1 MFARTF
7 EDKLIG
13 PRYSF
18 SMESRIYHALSI
30 MVIIML
36 SLFFLLN
43 VYVDIFG
50 SRLII
55 VLTFITQCI
64 LYYLS
69 RVQRMFTIAVI
80 INALISYA
88 AIIVS
93 YYISSGVDGPNIFVF
108 FMTFALLI
116 AITEKKLH
124 KLWLLL
130 HIATVLVIV
139 NHQYFLPGAIP
150 FVYKS
155 RFDRYLDIQVTYL
168 IVLGLIYMVMIYLK
182 RYYMEEKDVA
192 GAMAA
197 KIEEQNKVLEKSE
210 ATLRAFFNSS
220 LSSHLLLGHNREVL
234 AYNYVAQ
241 KYMVERYGIE
251 LQTGQRLKENMTSS
265 YHQRFI
271 DNYRSALAGKAVYEE
286 ALVRNE
292 GYEVWWSFSFEPAYT
307 HTGAIMG
314 VSITSTNIHE
324 RKAQEEKLKEHYKAL
339 SDIAFIQ
346 SHEIRRPVASII
358 GLMDI
363 IKNEGYTPSK
373 EYLQMLEEATK
384 ELDEKIHKIMDQAND
399 LL

>member
-1 MFARTF
+1 MFPRTL

-18 SMESRIYHALSI
+18 SMESRVYHALSI

-36 SLFFLLN
+36 SLFFVLN
-43 VYVDIFG
+43 MYIDVFG

-55 VLTFITQCI
+55 ALTFITQCT

-80 INALISYA
+80 VNALISYV
-88 AIIVS
+88 AIIVT
-93 YYISSGVDGPNIFVF
+93 YYISSGVDGPNIFLF

-124 KLWLLL
+124 KLWLVL
-130 HIATVLVIV
+130 HIVTVLAII

-150 FVYKS
+150 FVYKT

-168 IVLGLIYMVMIYLK
+168 IVLALIYVVMLYLK
-182 RYYMEEKDVA
+182 RYYMEEKYRA
-192 GAMAA
+192 EEMAA
-197 KIEEQNKVLEKSE
+197 TVEQQNKVLENSE
-210 ATLRAFFNSS
+210 TTLRAFFNSS
-220 LSSHLLLGHNREVL
+220 LSCHLLLGHNGEIL
-234 AYNYVAQ
+234 AYNHVAQ
-241 KYMVERYGIE
+241 KYMAERYGIE
-251 LQTGQRLKENMTSS
+251 LEAGYRLNSTMTSS
-265 YHQRFI
+265 YQQRFM
-271 DNYRSALAGKAVYEE
+271 DNYRSALAGKRISEE

-292 GYEVWWSFSFEPAYT
+292 GYEVWWSFTFEPAYT

-324 RKAQEEKLKEHYKAL
+324 RKMQEEKLKEHYKAL